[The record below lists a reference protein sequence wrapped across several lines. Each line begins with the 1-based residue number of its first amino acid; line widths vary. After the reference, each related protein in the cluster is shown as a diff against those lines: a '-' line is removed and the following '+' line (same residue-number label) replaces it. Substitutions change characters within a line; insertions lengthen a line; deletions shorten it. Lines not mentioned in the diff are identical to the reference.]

1 MGDAMPL
8 QGAAPAQLAQAEPG
22 ALLPLPTDPAA
33 GAGSTGDP
41 LASVGLALLAYAL
54 VQLLARVV
62 DRLPIGHGAAGGKH
76 GADDRERLERVH
88 ELARTDHERI
98 ERMEKLLREVHE
110 QTRWLNEQRL
120 LGRDGTGPFHCQAPA
135 LREDLA
141 TNRRLVGQALDALRE
156 IQADTANLLR
166 KLRALWGRVGR
177 RRDDQG

>member
-1 MGDAMPL
+1 MGDARPP
-8 QGAAPAQLAQAEPG
+8 QGGAAAQITQLEPG
-22 ALLPLPTDPAA
+22 SLLPVAADPAGDA
-33 GAGSTGDP
+33 GRPGDP

-62 DRLPIGHGAAGGKH
+62 DRLPFGHGTAEGKH
-76 GADDRERLERVH
+76 GPDDRKRLERVH

-120 LGRDGTGPFHCQAPA
+120 LGRDGTGPFYCQAPT

-166 KLRALWGRVGR
+166 KLRALWTRVGR
-177 RRDDQG
+177 RRDDRS